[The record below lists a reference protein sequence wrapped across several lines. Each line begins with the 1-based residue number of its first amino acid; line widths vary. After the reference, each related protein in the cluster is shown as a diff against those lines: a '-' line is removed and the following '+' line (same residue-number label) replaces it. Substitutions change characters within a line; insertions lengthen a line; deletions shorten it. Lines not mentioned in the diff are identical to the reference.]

1 MSVIDMKS
9 IPLFVGLFAEGTTD
23 LRFLEPIVQKTLDDI
38 ALNES
43 NSTID
48 ISIYPILIEKSEEPF
63 INQVLLASSKGMN
76 DFAMNILC
84 IHADADDEN
93 SLNTYNNR
101 INPSLEL
108 LINQNNTDYCKD
120 TIAIVPIQETEAW
133 MLADKRLLKEQI
145 GTNKTDNELGISR
158 NPESI
163 SKPKEI
169 IEEAIRLSTSKTS
182 RRRGRTLS
190 ISDLYSVIGNSI
202 NLQELE
208 RLQSYQDFKGN
219 ARKVFRQMN
228 LIY

>member
-1 MSVIDMKS
+1 MKS

-23 LRFLEPIVQKTLDDI
+23 LRFLEPIVEKTLNNI

-43 NSTID
+43 NQTID
-48 ISIYPILIEKSEEPF
+48 ILIYPILIEKSGEPF
-63 INQVLLASSKGMN
+63 INQILLASSKGMN

-84 IHADADDEN
+84 IHADADDEK
-93 SLNTYNNR
+93 SQNTYANR

-108 LINQNNTDYCKD
+108 LNQKDATDYCKD
-120 TIAIVPIQETEAW
+120 TIAIVPIQETESW

-163 SKPKEI
+163 SKPKEV
-169 IEEAIRLSTSKTS
+169 IEEAIRLSTSNTH
-182 RRRGRTLS
+182 RRRGSKLS

-208 RLQSYQDFKGN
+208 RLQSYQDFKEN
-219 ARKVFRQMN
+219 ARNVFRKMN
-228 LIY
+228 LI

>member
-48 ISIYPILIEKSEEPF
+48 ISIYPILIEKSGEPF

-84 IHADADDEN
+84 IHADADDEY
-93 SLNTYNNR
+93 SQNTYNNR

-108 LINQNNTDYCKD
+108 LNNQNNTDYC
-120 TIAIVPIQETEAW
+120 
-133 MLADKRLLKEQI
+133 
-145 GTNKTDNELGISR
+145 
-158 NPESI
+158 
-163 SKPKEI
+163 
-169 IEEAIRLSTSKTS
+169 
-182 RRRGRTLS
+182 
-190 ISDLYSVIGNSI
+190 
-202 NLQELE
+202 
-208 RLQSYQDFKGN
+208 
-219 ARKVFRQMN
+219 
-228 LIY
+228 